1 LDLGVQLHSSISEH
15 EHGKGIPD
23 GSANLLAG
31 MVEKGCAYGHHAL
44 YLAQVHPKPL
54 TPPTKRIGYYD
65 ASLRGGDKDFKMH
78 TNSKLL
84 HYQQK
89 PSLATELT

>member
-15 EHGKGIPD
+15 GHRKSIPD
-23 GSANLLAG
+23 GSANVVTG
-31 MVEKGCAYGHHAL
+31 NVEKGCKYGYHVL

-54 TPPTKRIGYYD
+54 TMPPTKMY
-65 ASLRGGDKDFKMH
+65 K
-78 TNSKLL
+78 NSNLL